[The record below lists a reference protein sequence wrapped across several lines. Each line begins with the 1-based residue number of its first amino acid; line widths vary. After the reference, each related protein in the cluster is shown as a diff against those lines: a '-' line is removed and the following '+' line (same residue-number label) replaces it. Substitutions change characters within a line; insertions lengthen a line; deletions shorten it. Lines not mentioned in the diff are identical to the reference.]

1 MNIGMMLQNSAGE
14 WQGIVTAAI
23 AIFSVTFSIILG
35 VQHRIFQRIRQRRN
49 IQSLNLEAVA
59 AIATLQQRAD
69 QLRTQNQLLIQ
80 LAKHTAIKQGDFA
93 ASAQAVTIATAHA
106 LRVQRVSVWL
116 YHHDNTELHC
126 LDLFEKETEQHS
138 DGFAL
143 RVADYPAYFHAV
155 STEDLIIAHDAYTDA
170 RTHEFLQGYL
180 IPLAITSMLDAP
192 IRVGGQT
199 MGVLCI
205 EQVGLAR
212 QWSPEDENFAR
223 SVADLLSLA
232 LESRDRMT
240 VETAL
245 RQSEERLRT
254 VISAAPIILFALDPN
269 GIFTFS
275 EGKGLETLG
284 LKSTEVVGQSIYDI
298 YGNVPNV
305 IEQIN
310 RCLAGEEL
318 MGTVEIAGTA
328 YESRYRPVRNETG
341 YITGMIG
348 ASIDV
353 TERYRAENALKRSES
368 ALRQKAEELQQTLKE
383 LKQTQLQMIQSEK
396 MSSLGQ
402 MVAGVAHE
410 INNPVN
416 FIHGNLAHAND
427 YAQDLLGLIALY
439 QELIPNPP
447 PEIEAAIEAIDL
459 EFLTQDLTKILQ
471 SMQVGTER
479 IREIVLSLRNF
490 SRLDESEV
498 KNVDIHSGIDST
510 LTILYN
516 RLKARPDRP
525 EIQLLKEYGDLP
537 LIECH
542 AGQMNQVFMNIIS
555 NAIDAL
561 EQYNQGRT
569 YADMEANPNQ
579 IRIRTEQ
586 LPNNWIAIRIA
597 DNGGGMTEAMI
608 PRLFDPFF
616 TTKPV
621 GKGTGLGLS
630 ISYKIVTETHR
641 GYLLCNSSPNQ
652 GAEFVIKIPI
662 RKP

>member
-1 MNIGMMLQNSAGE
+1 MTLAVAML
-14 WQGIVTAAI
+14 
-23 AIFSVTFSIILG
+23 SVMLSIIVG

-49 IQSLNLEAVA
+49 IQPLNLEAVA

-69 QLRTQNQLLIQ
+69 QLRTQNQILIQ
-80 LAKHTAIKQGDFA
+80 LAKQSAIQPGNFA
-93 ASAQAVTIATAHA
+93 ASAQAATIATART
-106 LRVQRVSVWL
+106 LQVQRVSVWL
-116 YHHDNTELHC
+116 YRYDNTELHC
-126 LDLFEKETEQHS
+126 IDLFEEVTDQHS
-138 DGFAL
+138 HGFAL
-143 RVADYPAYFHAV
+143 RVADYPAYFHAL

-170 RTHEFLQGYL
+170 RTHEFLDSYL

-192 IRVGGQT
+192 IRVSGQT
-199 MGVLCI
+199 VGVLCI
-205 EQVGLAR
+205 EQVGMAR

-223 SVADLLSLA
+223 SIADLLSLA

-254 VISAAPIILFALDPN
+254 VISAAPIILFALDPD
-269 GIFTFS
+269 GTFTFS
-275 EGKGLETLG
+275 EGKGLESLG
-284 LKSTEVVGQSIYDI
+284 LKSGQAVGQSIYDL
-298 YGNVPNV
+298 YGKVPGV
-305 IEQIN
+305 IEQID
-310 RCLAGEEL
+310 RCLAGDEL

-328 YESRYRPVRNETG
+328 YESRYRPVRDEAG
-341 YITGMIG
+341 HITGMIG
-348 ASIDV
+348 VSIDV
-353 TERYRAENALKRSES
+353 TERYRAENALKRSEA

-416 FIHGNLAHAND
+416 FIHGNLTHAND
-427 YAQDLLGLIALY
+427 YAQNLLGLIALY

-447 PEIEAAIEAIDL
+447 PEIQAEIEAIDL

-471 SMQVGTER
+471 SMRVGTER

-490 SRLDESEV
+490 SRLDEAEV
-498 KNVDIHSGIDST
+498 KNVDVHSGIDST

-525 EIQLLKEYGDLP
+525 EIQVLREYGHLP

-542 AGQMNQVFMNIIS
+542 AGQMNQVFMNILS

-561 EQYNQGRT
+561 EQCNRNRT
-569 YADMEANPNQ
+569 YADMEANPSQ
-579 IRIRTEQ
+579 IRIYTEQ
-586 LPNNWIAIRIA
+586 LPNHWITIRIT
-597 DNGGGMTEAMI
+597 DNGAGMTEAVRT
-608 PRLFDPFF
+608 RLFDPFF

-630 ISYKIVTETHR
+630 ISYQIVTEKHGGR
-641 GYLLCNSSPNQ
+641 LSCQSSPNQ
-652 GAEFVIKIPI
+652 GTEFIIEIPI
-662 RKP
+662 RHQ